1 LLAGLWGPNAALNGT
16 FNDKPFIDLIGTG
29 PSNGVINLNGLGMAA
44 VGDFQPTNF
53 LETIFPGIPG
63 ALQFPAINS
72 NSNNNFA
79 IEFLSY
85 IEFPTNGTYQLG
97 VASDDGFRLTRGFNR
112 PANIGAVVVNSPAG
126 LAGPK
131 PTVQNT
137 FLTSFSLISP
147 VTGNLV
153 FPNGISFNQGST
165 TNGEGCVITD
175 PPGTLTGKIAIMY
188 RSFFCSYLQQVSN
201 AAAAGAIGVILIQN
215 RTNAAD
221 GLFPQEPGVN
231 PPVQPIPAVQIEK
244 PDGDALVAALAGG
257 PVNVTMTPMD
267 YLINPPPGPAGP
279 LGQADLG
286 KGANDILFPVVV
298 QQAGVYPLRLVY
310 WQGGGGANCEFF
322 SVTGTNRVL
331 INDLTST
338 NGPSLTGTGLRAFY
352 PLMTIKATYNGSQVT
367 LNYGG
372 TLQAAPAVTGTY
384 TNVVGATSPYTFTP
398 SGPMLFFRTVLAN

>member
-1 LLAGLWGPNAALNGT
+1 LAGIWGPNVALNGS
-16 FNDKPFIDLIGTG
+16 FNDNPFIDLIGTG
-29 PSNGVINLNGLGMAA
+29 PSNGVINLNGLGMGAG
-44 VGDFQPTNF
+44 GDFQPTNF

-63 ALQFPAINS
+63 NVQFPAISANS
-72 NSNNNFA
+72 NCNFA

-85 IEFPTNGTYQLG
+85 VEFPTNGTYQLG
-97 VASDDGFRLTRGFNR
+97 VASDDGFRLTRGFNP
-112 PANIGAVVVNSPAG
+112 PANKGALIVNSPAG

-131 PTVQNT
+131 ATVQNS
-137 FLTSFSLISP
+137 FLSSFSLLSP

-153 FPNGISFNQGST
+153 FPNGISFNQGAS

-175 PPGTLTGKIAIMY
+175 PPGTLAGKIAIMY
-188 RSFFCSYLQQVSN
+188 RSAFCGYVQQVSN
-201 AAAAGAIGVILIQN
+201 AVAAGAIGVVFIQN
-215 RTNAAD
+215 RTNTESV
-221 GLFPQEPGVN
+221 FPQEPGVN
-231 PPVQPIPAVQIEK
+231 PPVQSIPAVQIERA
-244 PDGDALVAALAGG
+244 DGAALVAALAGG
-257 PVNVTMTPMD
+257 PVNVTLTPMD

-310 WQGGGGANCEFF
+310 WQGGGGASAEFF
-322 SVTGTNRVL
+322 SVTSTNRVL

-338 NGPSLTGTGLRAFY
+338 NGPGPGGTGLRAFY
-352 PLMTIKATYNGSQVT
+352 PLMTLKATYNGSQVT

-398 SGPMLFFRTVLAN
+398 SGPMQFFRTVLAN